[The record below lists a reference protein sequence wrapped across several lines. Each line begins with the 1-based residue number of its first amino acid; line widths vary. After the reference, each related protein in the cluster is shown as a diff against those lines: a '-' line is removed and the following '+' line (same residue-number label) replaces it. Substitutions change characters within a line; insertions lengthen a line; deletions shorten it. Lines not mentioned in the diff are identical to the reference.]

1 MCCTSHARE
10 TSRQHSLIPQSME
23 LNLPNNQ
30 IGESLLVTLPAG
42 IDSLL
47 LKQES
52 ESLLAK
58 VESSGLRRVVFDCS
72 AVDLMDS
79 ADLKA
84 LVHVTNCLKVMGHEA
99 VLCGVQPVVAFAA
112 VALDVDLNSVKSVG
126 TLTEICAQ

>member
-1 MCCTSHARE
+1 
-10 TSRQHSLIPQSME
+10 ME

-42 IDSLL
+42 IDSLM

-58 VESSGLRRVVFDCS
+58 VESSGLRRVVIDCS
-72 AVDLMDS
+72 AVELMDS

-84 LVHVTNCLKVMGHEA
+84 LVHVTNCLQVMGHEA
-99 VLCGVQPVVAFAA
+99 VLCGVLPVVACAA
-112 VALDVDLNSVKSVG
+112 VALEVDLQSVKSVG